1 MNSRDTG
8 GFSPPE
14 IVDTTLRDGE
24 QAPGVAFSG
33 TEKARIARAL
43 AGLGVHEVEAGI
55 PAMGDAERASLRNLA
70 AQGLPCRISAWCR
83 ACRADLD
90 AALACGLSA
99 VHFSLPVSDLH
110 LGTLGKSREWARG
123 RVKELARH
131 ASDHFAFV
139 SVGAQ
144 DASRA
149 DADFLDEMAAL
160 SGELGVHRFRL
171 ADTVGVWHPAAV
183 RSVFARLRSIATCA
197 LGFHAHNDLGLATAN
212 TLAAIEGGA
221 ASVDVTVNGLGERAG
236 NAPLEEVVMAC
247 EVALGQGLGID
258 TRGLLR
264 LSRLVS
270 GLSGRPLP
278 ESKPIVGDFAF
289 THESGI
295 HCQALLR
302 RHQTYEPFE
311 PERIGRATREYM
323 AGKHSGR
330 AILGH
335 LVGAGADEHEG
346 LTALL
351 CRVRRRAGILKRGLT
366 RGELLHEWSMVSGGD
381 GPP

>member
-1 MNSRDTG
+1 MNSRSKLD
-8 GFSPPE
+8 PPPVE

-24 QAPGVAFSG
+24 QAPGVAFSKKD
-33 TEKARIARAL
+33 KARIARAL
-43 AGLGVHEVEAGI
+43 AEVGVHEIEAGI
-55 PAMGDAERASLRNLA
+55 PAMGGAERASLRNLVA
-70 AQGLPCRISAWCR
+70 RKLPCRITAWCR
-83 ACRADLD
+83 ARRDD
-90 AALACGLSA
+90 IEAASECGLSA

-110 LGTLGKSREWARG
+110 LETLGKNRDWVRE
-123 RVKELARH
+123 RVRELASY
-131 ASDHFAFV
+131 AQDHFAYV

-149 DADFLDEMAAL
+149 DLDFLEEMAAL
-160 SGELGVHRFRL
+160 CGDLGVHRFRL
-171 ADTVGVWHPAAV
+171 ADTVGVWHPSAV
-183 RSVFARLRSIATCA
+183 RQVFARLRCATSCA

-247 EVALGQGLGID
+247 GVAAGRDLGLDTTGL
-258 TRGLLR
+258 TR
-264 LSRLVS
+264 LSRMVEN
-270 GLSGRPLP
+270 LSRRPVHG
-278 ESKPIVGDFAF
+278 SKPIVGSFAF

-302 RHQTYEPFE
+302 RHETYEPFA
-311 PERIGRATREYM
+311 PERVGRPTREYV

-330 AILGH
+330 AILKH
-335 LVGAGADEHEG
+335 MVGAEVDDSDG

-351 CRVRRRAGILKRGLT
+351 CRVRRRAGRLKRGLT
-366 RGELLHEWSMVSGGD
+366 QSELLREWSMVSGRSGRA
-381 GPP
+381 